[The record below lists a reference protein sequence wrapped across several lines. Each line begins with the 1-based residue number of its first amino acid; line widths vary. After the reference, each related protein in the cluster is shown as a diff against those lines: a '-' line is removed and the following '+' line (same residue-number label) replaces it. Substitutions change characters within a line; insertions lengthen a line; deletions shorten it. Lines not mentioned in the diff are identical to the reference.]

1 MRIVIDAHQLAA
13 NPTGTDRLA
22 RSALRE
28 LALLDPDSDY
38 RILVNAHADLPPEL
52 ARAPNFH
59 PVPLDIRRRAAWLV
73 QGLPRLLSRVGAD
86 VFFSFH
92 NLSAPGIRRC
102 RTVVTVLDLVPF
114 VHQRAYYPG
123 WRSYWLRRPLVLGTM
138 RRAVRVAD
146 HFLAISQFT
155 KSSLVERF
163 GVAADRVAVAHLQ
176 VDPAF
181 REPRSPAAL
190 EEIRRRHGLPPR
202 FVFTL
207 GGSEPRKNVATLIQA
222 HRQLPEELRRT
233 SPLLIGGSAWPGTSL
248 PRRGDGEVRWMG
260 FIPEADLP
268 GVYQAATVFAFPS
281 LYEGF
286 GLPVLE
292 AMASGTPVLAAAAT
306 SLPEVAGDAAL
317 LVDPLD
323 PAAMAKGLAGL
334 LGDPQRREA
343 LVQAGQARLGAFSWR
358 RFAETVHR
366 LLTGA

>member
-1 MRIVIDAHQLAA
+1 
-13 NPTGTDRLA
+13 
-22 RSALRE
+22 
-28 LALLDPDSDY
+28 
-38 RILVNAHADLPPEL
+38 
-52 ARAPNFH
+52 
-59 PVPLDIRRRAAWLV
+59 
-73 QGLPRLLSRVGAD
+73 
-86 VFFSFH
+86 
-92 NLSAPGIRRC
+92 
-102 RTVVTVLDLVPF
+102 
-114 VHQRAYYPG
+114 
-123 WRSYWLRRPLVLGTM
+123 
-138 RRAVRVAD
+138 
-146 HFLAISQFT
+146 
-155 KSSLVERF
+155 
-163 GVAADRVAVAHLQ
+163 
-176 VDPAF
+176 
-181 REPRSPAAL
+181 
-190 EEIRRRHGLPPR
+190 
-202 FVFTL
+202 
-207 GGSEPRKNVATLIQA
+207 
-222 HRQLPEELRRT
+222 
-233 SPLLIGGSAWPGTSL
+233 
-248 PRRGDGEVRWMG
+248 MG